1 MQSSPNPVNWRT
13 HTTLVLLALV
23 YVFSFIDRNV
33 IAIVLEPIKQE
44 FGVSDTLMGLLTGLA
59 FAILYAGLSLPL
71 GRMADNGANRRN
83 IVAIC
88 CGLWSFATMACGMAQ
103 QFWQMMLAR
112 MTVAV
117 GEAGGM
123 APSISMVSDLY
134 PPHRRSLAIS
144 ALMLGPHIGLL
155 AAMVL
160 GGWIAQ
166 EYGWRAVFLW
176 FGAPGILL
184 AALLFILCKDPGHGV
199 YDQPTAGKKQ
209 AKDNRPFMAQLSG
222 IIKVKGFVWVAM
234 GCALAG
240 MAGYG
245 YGIWAPTFMVR
256 NYDMSLAHAGIS
268 FGIAGGIFAAAGS
281 IFSGLYCDRLASR
294 DPRWQV
300 KMPMI
305 GILISLP
312 LGVAFMLWPA
322 DAFWMLG
329 ELKVPHAIIFAAL
342 FSFFASWWPSLS
354 YAAVSHLMT
363 SRQRATGAAALN
375 LFLTLFGAGFGPLL
389 TGTLSDLFGVS
400 LGQDG
405 LKYALI
411 ATLSLLLLSAWF
423 YYKAAAPYS
432 ERIKALSD
440 QRIAT
445 DDFDDVTTTDERDSA
460 ELNDTDNA
468 LPVK

>member
-1 MQSSPNPVNWRT
+1 MESSPQQVNWRT

-44 FGVSDTLMGLLTGLA
+44 FGASDTLMGLLTGMA

-71 GRMADNGANRRN
+71 GKLADGGANRRN
-83 IVAIC
+83 IVAVC

-103 QFWQMMLAR
+103 HFWQMMLAR

-123 APSISMVSDLY
+123 APSVSMVADLY
-134 PPHRRSLAIS
+134 PPSRRSLAMS
-144 ALMLGPHIGLL
+144 AFMLGPHIGLL

-166 EYGWRAVFLW
+166 EYGWRMVFFV
-176 FGAPGILL
+176 FGAPGLIL
-184 AALLFILCKDPGHGV
+184 ACLLYVLGREPGHGV
-199 YDQPTAGKKQ
+199 FDKTRGAQ
-209 AKDNRPFMAQLSG
+209 DERPFFTQLNA
-222 IIKVKGFVWVAM
+222 IIKVDGFGWIAM

-256 NYDMSLAHAGIS
+256 HYDMSLAHAGIS
-268 FGIAGGIFAAAGS
+268 FGLAGGISAAMGS
-281 IFSGLYCDRLASR
+281 IFAGLYCDRLAQR
-294 DPRWQV
+294 DVRWQV
-300 KMPMI
+300 WMPML

-312 LGVAFMLWPA
+312 MGLAFLLWPA

-329 ELKVPHAIIFAAL
+329 SLKVPHAIAFAAL
-342 FSFFASWWPSLS
+342 FSFFASWWAPLS
-354 YAAVSHLMT
+354 YAAVSHVMT

-375 LFLTLFGAGFGPLL
+375 LFLTLFGAGLGPML
-389 TGTLSDLFGVS
+389 TGTLSDLFGAT
-400 LGQDG
+400 GG
-405 LKYALI
+405 LQYALI
-411 ATLSLLLLSAWF
+411 VTLLCLLISAWC
-423 YYKAAAPYS
+423 YLKASSPYAA
-432 ERIKALSD
+432 RIQALELQQTQASQSD
-440 QRIAT
+440 
-445 DDFDDVTTTDERDSA
+445 D
-460 ELNDTDNA
+460 
-468 LPVK
+468 PVDLSTQGAVS

>member
-1 MQSSPNPVNWRT
+1 MQSSNSSIPNWRK

-44 FGVSDTLMGLLTGLA
+44 FGASDTLMGLLTGLA
-59 FAILYAGLSLPL
+59 FAVLYAGLSLPL

-83 IVAIC
+83 MVAIC
-88 CGLWSFATMACGMAQ
+88 CGVWSFATMACGMAQ

-123 APSISMVSDLY
+123 APSVSMVSDLY
-134 PPHRRSLAIS
+134 PPHRRSLAMS
-144 ALMLGPHIGLL
+144 AFMLGPHIGLL

-166 EYGWRAVFLW
+166 EYGWRSVFIW

-184 AALLFILCKDPGHGV
+184 AGLLLLLGKEPGHGV
-199 YDQPTAGKKQ
+199 FDKHKGD
-209 AKDNRPFMAQLSG
+209 KDSRPFMTQLNG
-222 IIKVKGFVWVAM
+222 IIRVQGFGWIAM

-268 FGIAGGIFAAAGS
+268 FGVAGGIFAAVGS
-281 IFSGLYCDRLASR
+281 IFAGIYCDKLANK
-294 DPRWQV
+294 DARWQV
-300 KMPMI
+300 WMPMI
-305 GILISLP
+305 GIVLSLP
-312 LGVAFMLWPA
+312 MGIAFLMWPA
-322 DAFWMLG
+322 DAIWMLG
-329 ELKVPHAIIFAAL
+329 DLVVPHAILFAAG

-354 YAAVSHLMT
+354 YAAVSHIMT

-375 LFLTLFGAGFGPLL
+375 LFLTLFGAGLGPML
-389 TGTLSDLFGVS
+389 TGTLSDLFGET
-400 LGQDG
+400 DG
-405 LKYALI
+405 LKFALI
-411 ATLSLLLLSAWF
+411 VTLSFLLLSAWC
-423 YYKAAAPYS
+423 YWRAATPYT
-432 ERIKALSD
+432 
-440 QRIAT
+440 QRMANLEGNTPQTST
-445 DDFDDVTTTDERDSA
+445 DSGDAA
-460 ELNDTDNA
+460 EPEMNTQGA
-468 LPVK
+468 AG